1 MNSSHSPSKKRSRK
15 FAHKTFLIMLVA
27 NFYVGWSLMPN
38 IHMSSHAMALVSI
51 LSLNTSAL
59 IAYGTMARQFI
70 NNQKTID
77 KLVFIGG
84 LVMFWSSSLLVLT
97 IIRELLL
104 IISFFEPWRNFS
116 ATTVILITSALTA
129 IGYRN
134 ARQTAKIKRVQ
145 IQIDK
150 LPPALHNFQIIQLTD
165 IHVGSTIKHDYVN
178 SIVTR
183 VNSVN
188 ADLIAITGDIVD
200 NTVEN
205 LKFHTHPLSKLQAR
219 HGAYIVT
226 GNHEYYSGADDWIIE
241 FKRLGLN
248 CLLNEHKIIDHNTAK
263 IAIAGV
269 NDFSA
274 IKRNHI
280 ETSAALHNSDPYKAA
295 AGIPINI
302 PKILLAHQ
310 PRSAFEASNA
320 GYDLQLSGHTHGGQ
334 FWPWNFLVRV
344 QQPFT
349 AGLYRLNNLWVY
361 VSRGTG
367 YWGPPIRIGAP
378 SEITLITLIG

>member
-205 LKFHTHPLSKLQAR
+205 LKFHQDTFLWQHHHTLVPHDANNPKLT
-219 HGAYIVT
+219 V
-226 GNHEYYSGADDWIIE
+226 
-241 FKRLGLN
+241 
-248 CLLNEHKIIDHNTAK
+248 
-263 IAIAGV
+263 
-269 NDFSA
+269 
-274 IKRNHI
+274 
-280 ETSAALHNSDPYKAA
+280 
-295 AGIPINI
+295 
-302 PKILLAHQ
+302 
-310 PRSAFEASNA
+310 
-320 GYDLQLSGHTHGGQ
+320 
-334 FWPWNFLVRV
+334 
-344 QQPFT
+344 
-349 AGLYRLNNLWVY
+349 
-361 VSRGTG
+361 
-367 YWGPPIRIGAP
+367 
-378 SEITLITLIG
+378 